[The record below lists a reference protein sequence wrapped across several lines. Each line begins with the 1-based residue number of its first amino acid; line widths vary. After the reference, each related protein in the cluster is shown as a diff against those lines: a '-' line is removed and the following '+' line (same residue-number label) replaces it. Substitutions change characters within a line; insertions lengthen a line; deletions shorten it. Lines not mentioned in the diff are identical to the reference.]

1 MRASIV
7 ILLATLT
14 LSACGSTT
22 HKTVVVTPPE
32 GSTTVVDKN
41 GDAHVITHDDRQ

>member
-7 ILLATLT
+7 ILLAGLT
-14 LSACGSTT
+14 LAACGTT
-22 HKTVVVTPPE
+22 EHKTVVVAPPA

-41 GDAHVITHDDRQ
+41 GDAHVIPPDER